1 MVKIKS
7 YTVPIIFSDVIS
19 RQIDIPAFK
28 EENAFISR
36 HWDEGM
42 GFLRDIHNSMS

>member
-19 RQIDIPAFK
+19 RQIDIPAFNA
-28 EENAFISR
+28 ENDFISR

-42 GFLRDIHNSMS
+42 GFLRGSHNSMS